1 MPWPISNVLQCPSL
15 QVSRKNAFLRSPV
28 PNLPPSVV
36 RTSQLNIRVVCAASS
51 AAGSSSSSG
60 NFNPY
65 EVHGVTPVAGFEG
78 VRFGRTSQLNVRV
91 VCAASSAAGSSSSS
105 GNYDPYEVL
114 GVSPVAGFEGV
125 KQAYASKRKDAQEK
139 GDKATVAQLEEA
151 YDKVMMEQ
159 LENRKK
165 GVTSGSFV
173 VSKHIK
179 YADKQPMVPWWPR
192 FTKSSI
198 RDMQINLAISAVFT
212 TWIFIQRNADYKPLE
227 FLFFAFVYR
236 VYEKLRQFEPPTKPK
251 YTEDGEEEGRVL
263 RMGKRLLRSLALVVS
278 CIAVSSFGYTS
289 ILNVMES
296 VYKYIPAFVYYNQ
309 ELFVTA
315 SSALML
321 FFVASYYR

>member
-1 MPWPISNVLQCPSL
+1 MPWTISNVLQCPSL
-15 QVSRKNAFLRSPV
+15 QVSRKNAFLTSPV

-36 RTSQLNIRVVCAASS
+36 RFGRTSQLNIRVVCAASS
-51 AAGSSSSSG
+51 LQ
-60 NFNPY
+60 
-65 EVHGVTPVAGFEG
+65 EVQVHGVSPVAGFEG

-105 GNYDPYEVL
+105 GNYNPYEV
-114 GVSPVAGFEGV
+114 VSAGAWCEPCLGFEGL

-165 GVTSGSFV
+165 GVTSGSSE

-179 YADKQPMVPWWPR
+179 YADKQPIVPWWPR

-212 TWIFIQRNADYKPLE
+212 TWIFIQRNAEYKPLE

-263 RMGKRLLRSLALVVS
+263 RMGKRILRSLALVVS
-278 CIAVSSFGYTS
+278 CIAVSSFVSTS
-289 ILNVMES
+289 IGMFMTTPEAV
-296 VYKYIPAFVYYNQ
+296 P
-309 ELFVTA
+309 VTVIKWF
-315 SSALML
+315 S
-321 FFVASYYR
+321 RQ

>member
-1 MPWPISNVLQCPSL
+1 MPLAISNVLQCPSL
-15 QVSRKNAFLRSPV
+15 QVSRKNSFLRSSV
-28 PNLPPSVV
+28 PNLPPSIVRFG
-36 RTSQLNIRVVCAASS
+36 RTSQLNIRLVCAASS

-60 NFNPY
+60 N
-65 EVHGVTPVAGFEG
+65 
-78 VRFGRTSQLNVRV
+78 
-91 VCAASSAAGSSSSS
+91 
-105 GNYDPYEVL
+105 PYEVL

-139 GDKATVAQLEEA
+139 GDKATVAQ
-151 YDKVMMEQ
+151 
-159 LENRKK
+159 
-165 GVTSGSFV
+165 

-179 YADKQPMVPWWPR
+179 YADKQPIVPWWPR

-198 RDMQINLAISAVFT
+198 RDIQINLAISAVFT
-212 TWIFIQRNADYKPLE
+212 TWIFIQRNAEYKPLE

-263 RMGKRLLRSLALVVS
+263 RMGKRILRSLALVVS

-321 FFVASYYR
+321 FFAASYYR